1 MAKKSDSDGSALKLF
16 AEELRASRT
25 SMGWSRDELG
35 VKIKYSGS
43 MVGMVENTERSPS
56 LDFAQGCDA
65 AFRRPGS
72 FERLQVRV
80 RAEPLAEWFRP
91 FAILEA
97 EATALYSFHTT
108 LVPGLLQTR
117 DYAHALLRCP
127 MGVTPELVEQRLN
140 ARLERQAILERPKP
154 PLLWVV
160 LEESVLR
167 RPIGGRE
174 IMRAQVDHLIE
185 MNRRPNIMIQI
196 VPQTV
201 GEYQGVNG
209 PLVVADFADA
219 PTIVY
224 LETALTGFTF
234 ERPEHVAEIKVSYEA
249 LRAEALSPKASGSLM
264 EELAKIWT

>member
-65 AFRRPGS
+65 AFHRPGS

-80 RAEPLAEWFRP
+80 RAEPLPEYFRP
-91 FAILEA
+91 FAIHEA
-97 EATALYSFHTT
+97 EASALYNFQMT
-108 LVPGLLQTR
+108 LVAGLLQTR

-127 MGVTPELVEQRLN
+127 MGVTPELVEQRLE

-160 LEESVLR
+160 LDESVLR
-167 RPIGGRE
+167 RPVGGRKV
-174 IMRAQVDHLIE
+174 MRAQVEHLIE
-185 MNRRPNIMIQI
+185 MSRRPNIMIQI
-196 VPQTV
+196 VAQDV
-201 GEYQGVNG
+201 GAYQGVNG
-209 PLVVADFADA
+209 SFVIADFANG
-219 PTIVY
+219 PSIVF
-224 LETALTGFTF
+224 LDTALTGFIV
-234 ERPEHVAEIKVSYEA
+234 ERPEHVTEVKLSYET
-249 LRAEALSPKASGSLM
+249 LRAEALSPAVSISLM
-264 EELAKIWT
+264 EEVAKSWT

>member
-80 RAEPLAEWFRP
+80 RAEPLAEYFRP
-91 FAILEA
+91 FAIHEA
-97 EATALYSFHTT
+97 EATELRTFELALI
-108 LVPGLLQTR
+108 PGLLQTR

-127 MGVTPELVEQRLN
+127 MGITQELVEQRLN
-140 ARLERQAILERPKP
+140 ARMERQAILERPKP

-160 LEESVLR
+160 LDEAVLH

-174 IMRAQVDHLIE
+174 VMQAQVKHLIE
-185 MNRRPNIMIQI
+185 MNRRSNIMIQI
-196 VPQTV
+196 VPQSV

-224 LETALTGFTF
+224 LETALTGFII
-234 ERPEHVAEIKVSYEA
+234 ERPEHVAEVKLNYER
-249 LRAEALSPKASGSLM
+249 LRADALSPAASLSLM
-264 EELAKIWT
+264 EEVAKSWT